1 MSALTE
7 EILSDLWPNGDDKID
22 GLVEGIAASSDAVFA
37 KYGIDG
43 SLVIAQMMA
52 QFSHECGAGLE
63 MVENLNYS
71 AQGLINTWPSRFD
84 SSNAGS
90 YAHHPQLI
98 ANKAYNGRM
107 GNQSGT
113 DDGWNYRG
121 RGLSQVTGREG
132 YQKLADKTGLDIMN
146 NPDLLSEPDSTLECG
161 VADFIL
167 CGCLPFAQDDDIDNV
182 TLKLNG
188 GHIGL
193 NQRKVWLAKW
203 KDALGV

>member
-1 MSALTE
+1 MSVLTE

-22 GLVEGIAASSDAVFA
+22 GLVEGIAASSDAVFE
-37 KYGIDG
+37 KYSIDG
-43 SLVIAQMMA
+43 NLVIAQMMA

-71 AQGLINTWPSRFD
+71 TQGLINTWPSRFN
-84 SSNAGS
+84 SSNAS
-90 YAHHPQLI
+90 EYAHHPQMI

-107 GNQSGT
+107 GNRTGT

-132 YQKLADKTGLDIMN
+132 YQKLADKTGLDLMN
-146 NPDLLSEPDSTLECG
+146 NPGLLSAPDTTLECG

-167 CGCLPFAQDDDIDNV
+167 CGCLPFAEDDDIDNV

-193 NQRKVWLAKW
+193 NQRKAWLAKW